1 MVSKL
6 QAELESREGPAGQR
20 AGRRQ
25 CAGVRSSMTGLA
37 SSDGGAAPTAWWQW
51 AKACKTLKGW
61 WCVKLRIPLL
71 AIRCAIFTPAH
82 KLFELGQRALEKW
95 REHSKFA
102 IFHLGGYIKLL
113 ILQQLNLWRN
123 LMCYFCSCS
132 QTIGLQA
139 WTKNSREMDGSLNK
153 IACCSISSFHIG
165 RAQYRKYV
173 SELPFFLTNQGL
185 WPLAT
190 I

>member
-25 CAGVRSSMTGLA
+25 CAGVRSPMTGLA

-82 KLFELGQRALEKW
+82 KPWVFELGQRPLEKW
-95 REHSKFA
+95 TEHSELA
-102 IFHLGGYIKLL
+102 IFHLGGYIILL

-123 LMCYFCSCS
+123 LMCHFCSCS
-132 QTIGLQA
+132 QTIGLRA
-139 WTKNSREMDGSLNK
+139 WTKSSREMDGTFQIDN
-153 IACCSISSFHIG
+153 F
-165 RAQYRKYV
+165 
-173 SELPFFLTNQGL
+173 
-185 WPLAT
+185 PLRG
-190 I
+190 IHKKLL